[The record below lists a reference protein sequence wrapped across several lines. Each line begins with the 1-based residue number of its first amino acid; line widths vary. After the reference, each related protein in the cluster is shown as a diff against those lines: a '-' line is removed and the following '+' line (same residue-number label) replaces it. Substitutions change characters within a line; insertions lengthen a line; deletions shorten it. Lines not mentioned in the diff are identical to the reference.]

1 VAAAVKSRLRG
12 ALTARALRL
21 GPGWLGGQRAGEIA
35 TLSTRGLDGLDSYF
49 ARYLPQLVLDAPDP
63 VTEPAVPRPWPAGP
77 VHVRI
82 SGVRVRTNR
91 TGAGGAVTLNGAE
104 FWRPRTEG

>member
-1 VAAAVKSRLRG
+1 VAAAVKSQLPD
-12 ALTARALRL
+12 ALTDRALRL

-63 VTEPAVPRPWPAGP
+63 VTEPAVPGHGP
-77 VHVRI
+77 PGPCTCGYQGCG
-82 SGVRVRTNR
+82 SVRTGR
-91 TGAGGAVTLNGAE
+91 APAA
-104 FWRPRTEG
+104 RPP